1 MNVPHAN
8 ELFVGS
14 RWVAPRSSE
23 LADVVAPFDGR
34 VVRQLPRPTVDDAK
48 LAVAEAQGAFDA
60 WAELTHDARRE
71 IVARFC
77 GALDKRLDEIVR
89 VWALEAGMPFRN
101 GDELTKAASELWNR
115 ALDESRTAPWVETRE
130 TSMGRI
136 EIRQEPI
143 GPTVGIVAFNGP
155 HMQFALAI
163 IPALLAGNTM
173 IIKLPPEARML
184 GYLFADAAAEADFP
198 SGVVSILAGD
208 ADVSQYLVEHP
219 GIAAVHFTG
228 GTEVG
233 VSVMH
238 SCADRVANVV
248 LELGGKSAAIVA
260 ADADLD
266 VAVPALVDAM
276 ALYSGQICVA
286 MTRLLVAREI
296 HDEVVEGL
304 VVGLQALKMG
314 DPADPETT
322 WGPLAAPRFL
332 DRAEGYI
339 ERAVAE
345 GATIATGGARP
356 SDWEGYFLEP
366 TLLTDVTNDMEAAQN
381 EIFGPVFCVIPFD
394 TLDEAVALA
403 NESRYGLSGSVFT
416 TDEQAGLDV
425 ARRVRSGVFV
435 INGTFPCLAAP
446 FGGVKQSGFGR
457 EGGPEGLF
465 ALTQTKSITLSSAGG
480 AAT

>member
-8 ELFVGS
+8 ELFIGS
-14 RWVAPRSSE
+14 RWVAPQGSE
-23 LADVVAPFDGR
+23 LADVVAPFGGR
-34 VVRQLPRPTVDDAK
+34 VIRQLPRPTVDDAK
-48 LAVAEAQGAFDA
+48 LAVAQAQEAFGA
-60 WAELTHDARRE
+60 WADLTHDARGE
-71 IVARFC
+71 IVTRFC

-101 GDELTKAASELWNR
+101 GDELTKAASDLWNR
-115 ALDESRTAPWVETRE
+115 ALDESRTAPWIETRE

-136 EIRQEPI
+136 EVRQEPI

-163 IPALLAGNTM
+163 IPGLLAGNTM
-173 IIKLPPEARML
+173 IIKLPPECRML

-198 SGVVSILAGD
+198 PGVLSILAGD

-233 VSVMH
+233 MSVMH
-238 SCADRVANVV
+238 ACADRVANLV

-266 VAVPALVDAM
+266 LAVPALVDAM

-296 HDEVVEGL
+296 HDEVVDRLVAGL
-304 VVGLQALKMG
+304 EALTMG
-314 DPADPETT
+314 DPANLDTT

-332 DRAEGYI
+332 DRAENYI
-339 ERAVAE
+339 ERAVAG

-356 SDWEGYFLEP
+356 SGLEGYFLEP
-366 TLLTDVTNDMEAAQN
+366 TLLTNVNNDMEAAQN

-394 TLDEAVALA
+394 NLDEAVAIA
-403 NESRYGLSGSVFT
+403 NDSRYGLSGSVFT

-425 ARRVRSGVFV
+425 ARRVRSGVFI

-465 ALTQTKSITLSSAGG
+465 ALTQTKSITLSVAAG
-480 AAT
+480 ATA